1 MRQGQL
7 DQSCN
12 PFLAPPQL
20 PDALPPSLAR
30 VKQIVGPTAARNL
43 VFYHGDI
50 TNHHDLRIAFGSS
63 KDAVIHFAG
72 LKAVGESKVKPL
84 SYYRVNHGGTV
95 NILEVG
101 LTSAGI

>member
-63 KDAVIHFAG
+63 KDAVIHFAE